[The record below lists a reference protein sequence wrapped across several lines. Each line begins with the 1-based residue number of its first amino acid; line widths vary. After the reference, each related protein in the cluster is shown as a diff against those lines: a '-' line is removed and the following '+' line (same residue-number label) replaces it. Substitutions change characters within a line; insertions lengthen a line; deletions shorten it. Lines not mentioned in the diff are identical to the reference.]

1 MKIIF
6 TIVSLLFTLAAGA
19 QTTADPV
26 VMTVNGVPV
35 YRSEFI
41 YSYNKNNGEEVIDR
55 KTVEEYADLYVNY
68 RLKVAAALEA
78 HLDTMAS
85 FRKEYLQYR
94 DRQVLPAIVTEA
106 DVMAEAHR
114 LYDVQ
119 KASIGP
125 QGLVQP
131 AHILLR
137 LSQKAS
143 AKEQEAAKARIDSI
157 YGVLQNGGDFEQ
169 LAKDF
174 SQDPGTAKRGGLLPW
189 IAVNQTL
196 KEFEEVAFSLQTGEM
211 SKPFLSP
218 AGYHIILMK
227 GRKQLEPFDT
237 VLNDILKFIERRN
250 IRESIA
256 LRKVDAIVK
265 VSDGSKT
272 NEEVMQQ
279 YADSIAAV
287 DSDKKWL
294 FKEYHDGLLLYEA
307 SNRMVWEKAAKD
319 EAGQE
324 AFFKANK
331 KKYKWDAPRYRGIA
345 YFVRDGK
352 DVKEVEKCLKKLD
365 FEDWNE
371 KLHATFN
378 ADSTKRIRAEK
389 GIFKRGD
396 NAVVDRLVFKADTT
410 FKMPEGFVEAA
421 VYGKKLKA
429 PKVYTDV
436 RGLVVSDYQE
446 RLEQEWIADLRRR
459 YAVVINYDVLKTIP
473 SYADITK

>member
-68 RLKVAAALEA
+68 RLKVVAALEA

-94 DRQVLPAIVTEA
+94 DRQVLPAIVTDA

-294 FKEYHDGLLLYEA
+294 FKE
-307 SNRMVWEKAAKD
+307 
-319 EAGQE
+319 
-324 AFFKANK
+324 
-331 KKYKWDAPRYRGIA
+331 
-345 YFVRDGK
+345 
-352 DVKEVEKCLKKLD
+352 
-365 FEDWNE
+365 
-371 KLHATFN
+371 
-378 ADSTKRIRAEK
+378 
-389 GIFKRGD
+389 
-396 NAVVDRLVFKADTT
+396 
-410 FKMPEGFVEAA
+410 
-421 VYGKKLKA
+421 
-429 PKVYTDV
+429 
-436 RGLVVSDYQE
+436 
-446 RLEQEWIADLRRR
+446 
-459 YAVVINYDVLKTIP
+459 
-473 SYADITK
+473 